1 MYWGFPMTYF
11 SRPYKILF
19 IGHFY
24 ILPPLKLAFS
34 RAQMSHAFFANP
46 SIQFLLFTV
55 NPHKNYISLLFL
67 PKFLASHSHP
77 FTGQHLFPET
87 LHTINHYILHKT
99 IIFLHIGK
107 PDIFGGPTTLTK
119 IAARREVLEKNFKIH
134 LLQILKNQAK
144 RHDLSFDSRL

>member
-1 MYWGFPMTYF
+1 MWFIIVVKANIGLEIIQREPEIYCCIGVSPMTYF

-46 SIQFLLFTV
+46 SIQSLLFTV

-77 FTGQHLFPET
+77 FSGQHLFPET
-87 LHTINHYILHKT
+87 LYTINHYTFYTRPFYFFISENPIYL
-99 IIFLHIGK
+99 
-107 PDIFGGPTTLTK
+107 
-119 IAARREVLEKNFKIH
+119 EVLPH
-134 LLQILKNQAK
+134 
-144 RHDLSFDSRL
+144 

>member
-1 MYWGFPMTYF
+1 MYWGFPTTYF
-11 SRPYKILF
+11 SIPYKILF

-46 SIQFLLFTV
+46 SIQSLLFTV

-77 FTGQHLFPET
+77 FYGQHLFPET
-87 LHTINHYILHKT
+87 LYTINHYTFTQDHHIFTYRKT
-99 IIFLHIGK
+99 PIYL
-107 PDIFGGPTTLTK
+107 
-119 IAARREVLEKNFKIH
+119 EVLPHLRRLRQKREINREKYFKFIYS
-134 LLQILKNQAK
+134 K
-144 RHDLSFDSRL
+144 F